1 MNAYEITPEPEPDE
15 AAAIVQA
22 LEAVL
27 AEETPPEGGLS
38 AWRVA
43 AAHEAVDDGLD

>member
-1 MNAYEITPEPEPDE
+1 MDEYVITPDPEPDE

-22 LEAVL
+22 LTQLA
-27 AEETPPEGGLS
+27 AEERAKRRDDS
-38 AWRVA
+38 SWRSA